1 MSRTAVSLFAGVGGF
16 DIALRNNGYKV
27 IASVEIDKQC
37 NKVLEQ
43 HFPDSK
49 RYTDIK
55 EVKGKDLINDGFKAT
70 KGIITGG
77 FPCQDLSVAGKRA
90 GLTGSRSGLY
100 WEAHRLLDETK
111 SETFILENVPG
122 LLSSNGGKDF
132 GIVLGSLVEL
142 GYSVGWRVLD
152 AQHFGVPQR
161 RRRVF
166 IVGSRLGEE
175 GIIKV
180 LFERSS
186 VSRNITQSKQ
196 EGQGITSNTTES
208 TRDTSWWNGSQVAD
222 TVTTKSNSQFMPD
235 KNRLQVVVENQIV
248 GTLQARD
255 YKGVGN
261 QYVEENKLVVEQERT
276 ISNTIPASLYH
287 RGSLNNQDVDSGHLV
302 VFKPHQEDG
311 ARIQNEV
318 VNTLTAQM
326 GTGGNNVP
334 MVAYDEL
341 NNTINNTH
349 HTLRSGTKQSTGVIS
364 NKQVRRLTPKECE
377 RLQGFPDDWTSTMA
391 DSNRYKQMGNAV
403 AVPVVNWLVKG
414 FNE

>member
-1 MSRTAVSLFAGVGGF
+1 MSRTAISLFAGVGGF

-196 EGQGITSNTTES
+196 TRQDITSNTT
-208 TRDTSWWNGSQVAD
+208 
-222 TVTTKSNSQFMPD
+222 KSFGKSEF
-235 KNRLQVVVENQIV
+235 KS
-248 GTLQARD
+248 
-255 YKGVGN
+255 
-261 QYVEENKLVVEQERT
+261 

-287 RGSLNNQDVDSGHLV
+287 KGSLNNQDVDSNHLIV
-302 VFKPHQEDG
+302 EKTFVKKRRAQSNTDYETWKEGEVTPTLNSFDTSDVRTTTIVFKPHQEDG

>member
-1 MSRTAVSLFAGVGGF
+1 MSRTAISLFAGVGGF

-43 HFPDSK
+43 HFPDTK

-180 LFERSS
+180 LFERGS
-186 VSRNITQSKQ
+186 VSGNTTQSKPQ
-196 EGQGITSNTTES
+196 GQDTTREVAES
-208 TRDTSWWNGSQVAD
+208 FGESSFGQYQQGKVSTLKASGGVLSGGS
-222 TVTTKSNSQFMPD
+222 
-235 KNRLQVVVENQIV
+235 ENFI
-248 GTLQARD
+248 
-255 YKGVGN
+255 
-261 QYVEENKLVVEQERT
+261 
-276 ISNTIPASLYH
+276 
-287 RGSLNNQDVDSGHLV
+287 V
-302 VFKPHQEDG
+302 VFKPHQQDG
-311 ARIQNEV
+311 ARIQTDV
-318 VNTLTAQM
+318 INTLTAQM

-334 MVAYDEL
+334 MVAKAYDEF
-341 NNTINNTH
+341 NDNISDTH
-349 HTLRSGTKQSTGVIS
+349 HTLRSGTKQSTGVVTD
-364 NKQVRRLTPKECE
+364 KQVRRLTPKECE

-403 AVPVVNWLVKG
+403 AVPVVDWLVKG

>member
-43 HFPDSK
+43 HFPDTK

-196 EGQGITSNTTES
+196 EGQDITSNTTES
-208 TRDTSWWNGSQVAD
+208 TRDTSWWNGS
-222 TVTTKSNSQFMPD
+222 
-235 KNRLQVVVENQIV
+235 QIV

-261 QYVEENKLVVEQERT
+261 QYVEENKLVVEQELKTFVKKRRAQ
-276 ISNTIPASLYH
+276 SNTDYETWKEGEVTPT
-287 RGSLNNQDVDSGHLV
+287 LNSFDNGDVRTTTI

-334 MVAYDEL
+334 MVA
-341 NNTINNTH
+341 
-349 HTLRSGTKQSTGVIS
+349 KQSTGVIS

-403 AVPVVNWLVKG
+403 AVPVVDWLVKG